1 MIESYS
7 FEEAMPTSTKTEA
20 VPSTMTTST
29 NGAERDIYD
38 ITIIGA
44 GPTGLFAAFYA
55 GMRKA
60 RTQIIDSLEE
70 PGGALTAIY
79 PEKYIYDVAGFPKVL
94 AKDFVEQM
102 YQQAMRDEPA
112 VHLSEQVLNLERL
125 EDGILKIT
133 TSKAVRHSKAVI
145 IAGGV
150 GAFEP
155 KRLEVPGVEELTGKG
170 IHYFAK
176 RVEDFRNKNVVIVGG
191 GDSAVDWA
199 LTLEPIATSVTVIHR
214 SQFRAHEASVQELK
228 ESSVDLHYPKC
239 EVTEVKAASNGRLG
253 RVSFKNAEGEIAT
266 IDADELIVAV
276 GFLADLGPLKSWG
289 FELQKNQIVVD
300 IVSMQT
306 SIPGV
311 FAAGDVCWYP
321 AKFRL
326 IATGAAEAVTAV
338 NHAVVHNDPGTR
350 LDPGH
355 STNIMAA
362 RDTAS

>member
-1 MIESYS
+1 
-7 FEEAMPTSTKTEA
+7 
-20 VPSTMTTST
+20 MTTST

-79 PEKYIYDVAGFPKVL
+79 PEKYIYDVAGFPKIL
-94 AKDFVEQM
+94 AKDLVEQM
-102 YQQAMRDEPA
+102 YQQAMRDEPD
-112 VHLSEQVLNLERL
+112 VFLNEQVQKLEKL
-125 EDGILKIT
+125 DDGILELT
-133 TSKAVRHSKAVI
+133 TNREVRHSKAVI
-145 IAGGV
+145 ICGGV

-155 KRLEVPGVEELTGKG
+155 KRLEAPGVEELTGQG

-176 RVEDFRNKNVVIVGG
+176 RVEDFRGKKVVIVGG

-199 LTLEPIATSVTVIHR
+199 LTLEPIAERVTVIHR
-214 SQFRAHEASVQELK
+214 SQFRAHESTVQELVS
-228 ESSVDLHYPKC
+228 SSVSLHYPKC
-239 EVTEVKAASNGRLG
+239 EVTEVKPASHGRLG
-253 RVSFKNAEGEIAT
+253 EVSFKNADGAVST
-266 IDADELIVAV
+266 IGADELIVAV

-306 SIPGV
+306 SIEGV

-338 NHAVVHNDPGTR
+338 NHAVVHNEPGTR

-362 RDTAS
+362 RETAGQAGSEAS

>member
-1 MIESYS
+1 MLESVANDTS
-7 FEEAMPTSTKTEA
+7 LDSIDSTKAERH
-20 VPSTMTTST
+20 TMTAST
-29 NGAERDIYD
+29 NGTDRDVYD

-55 GMRKA
+55 GMRTA

-79 PEKYIYDVAGFPKVL
+79 PEKYIYDVAGFPKIL
-94 AKDFVEQM
+94 AKDLVEQM
-102 YQQAMRDEPA
+102 YQQAMRDEPD
-112 VHLSEQVLNLERL
+112 VHLNEQVLELERL
-125 EDGILKIT
+125 DDGILRLT
-133 TSKAVRHSKAVI
+133 TNKAIRYSKSVI

-155 KRLEVPGVEELTGKG
+155 KRLDAPGVDELTGRG

-176 RVEDFRNKNVVIVGG
+176 RVEDFRDKRVVIVGG

-199 LTLEPIATSVTVIHR
+199 LTLEPIARKVSVIHR
-214 SQFRAHEASVQELK
+214 SKFRAHESTVQELQA
-228 ESSVDLHYPKC
+228 SSVDLHFPGC
-239 EVTEVKAASNGRLG
+239 EVTEVLPGADGRLG
-253 RVSFKNAEGEIAT
+253 TVRFKNADGEIGS
-266 IDADELIVAV
+266 IDADELIVAI

-300 IVSMQT
+300 IVTMQT

-338 NHAVVHNDPGTR
+338 NHAIVHNDPGSR

-362 RDTAS
+362 REAAG

>member
-1 MIESYS
+1 
-7 FEEAMPTSTKTEA
+7 
-20 VPSTMTTST
+20 MTTST

-60 RTQIIDSLEE
+60 RTLIIDSLEE

-79 PEKYIYDVAGFPKVL
+79 PEKYIYDVAGFPKIL
-94 AKDFVEQM
+94 AKDLVEQM
-102 YQQAMRDEPA
+102 YQQAMRDEPD
-112 VHLSEQVLNLERL
+112 VRLSEQVLNLERL
-125 EDGILKIT
+125 DDGILQLT
-133 TSKAVRHSKAVI
+133 TSKAVRYSKSVI

-155 KRLEVPGVEELTGKG
+155 KRLEAPGVADLTGKG

-176 RVEDFRNKNVVIVGG
+176 RIEDFRDKNVVIVGG

-199 LTLEPIATSVTVIHR
+199 LTLEPIAKHVSVIHR
-214 SQFRAHEASVQELK
+214 SKFRAHESTVQEL
-228 ESSVDLHYPKC
+228 EASSVDLHFPGC
-239 EVTEVKAASNGRLG
+239 EVTEVKSGDHGRLSQ
-253 RVSFKNAEGEIAT
+253 VSFKNADGDIST
-266 IDADELIVAV
+266 IDADELIVSI
-276 GFLADLGPLKSWG
+276 GFLADLGPLKTWG

-300 IVSMQT
+300 IVTMQT
-306 SIPGV
+306 NIPGV
-311 FAAGDVCWYP
+311 FAAGDLCWYP

-338 NHAVVHNDPGTR
+338 NHAVVHNEPGTR

-362 RDTAS
+362 RDAAS

>member
-1 MIESYS
+1 
-7 FEEAMPTSTKTEA
+7 
-20 VPSTMTTST
+20 MTISS

-60 RTQIIDSLEE
+60 KTQIIDSLEE

-79 PEKYIYDVAGFPKVL
+79 PEKYIYDVAGFPKIL
-94 AKDFVEQM
+94 AKDLVEQM
-102 YQQAMRDEPA
+102 YQQAMRDEPD
-112 VHLSEQVLNLERL
+112 VHLNEQVLKLEKL
-125 EDGILKIT
+125 EDGLLKLT
-133 TSKAVRHSKAVI
+133 TSKAIRYSKSVI
-145 IAGGV
+145 ICGGV

-155 KRLEVPGVEELTGKG
+155 KRLDAPGVDELTGKG

-176 RVEDFRNKNVVIVGG
+176 RVEDFRDKRVVIVGG

-199 LTLEPIATSVTVIHR
+199 LTLEPIAAKVSVIHR
-214 SQFRAHEASVQELK
+214 SRFRAHESTVQEL
-228 ESSVDLHYPKC
+228 EASSVDLHFPGC
-239 EVTEVKAASNGRLG
+239 EVTEVGVGADGRLG
-253 RVSFKNAEGEIAT
+253 EVKFKNAAGEISPIEAQ
-266 IDADELIVAV
+266 ELIVAI

-289 FELQKNQIVVD
+289 FDLQKNQIVVD
-300 IVSMQT
+300 IVTMQT

-338 NHAVVHNDPGTR
+338 NHAVVHNDPGSR

-362 RDTAS
+362 RETAS

>member
-1 MIESYS
+1 
-7 FEEAMPTSTKTEA
+7 
-20 VPSTMTTST
+20 MTIST

-79 PEKYIYDVAGFPKVL
+79 PEKYIYDVAGFPKIL
-94 AKDFVEQM
+94 AKDLVEQM
-102 YQQAMRDEPA
+102 YQQAMRDEPD
-112 VHLSEQVLNLERL
+112 VRLSEQVLKLEKL
-125 EDGILKIT
+125 DDGILELT
-133 TSKAVRHSKAVI
+133 TNNGVRHSKSVI
-145 IAGGV
+145 ICGGV

-155 KRLEVPGVEELTGKG
+155 KRLVAPGVDGLTGNG

-176 RVEDFRNKNVVIVGG
+176 RVEDFRDKKVVIVGG

-199 LTLEPIATSVTVIHR
+199 LTLEPIATKVSVIHR
-214 SQFRAHEASVQELK
+214 SRFRAHESTVQEL
-228 ESSVDLHYPKC
+228 EASSVDLHFPGC
-239 EVTEVKAASNGRLG
+239 EVTEVNANGDGHLSE
-253 RVSFKNAEGEIAT
+253 VSFKNAAGEVASIE
-266 IDADELIVAV
+266 ADELIVAI

-289 FELQKNQIVVD
+289 FELQKNQIMVD

-338 NHAVVHNDPGTR
+338 NHAVVYNDPGSR

>member
-1 MIESYS
+1 
-7 FEEAMPTSTKTEA
+7 MPFSSTTEA
-20 VPSTMTTST
+20 VPITMTTST
-29 NGAERDIYD
+29 NGVERDIYD

-79 PEKYIYDVAGFPKVL
+79 PEKYIYDVAGFPKIL
-94 AKDFVEQM
+94 AKDLVEQM
-102 YQQAMRDEPA
+102 YQQAMRDEPD

-125 EDGILKIT
+125 DDGILQLT
-133 TSKAVRHSKAVI
+133 TSKAVRYSKSVI
-145 IAGGV
+145 ICGGV

-155 KRLEVPGVEELTGKG
+155 KRLEAPGVEELTGKG

-176 RVEDFRNKNVVIVGG
+176 RVEDFRDKRVVIVGG

-199 LTLEPIATSVTVIHR
+199 LTLEPIAKKVTVIHR
-214 SQFRAHEASVQELK
+214 SQFRAHESSVQELK
-228 ESSVDLHYPKC
+228 ASSVDLHFPKC
-239 EVTEVKAASNGRLG
+239 EVTEVHAGDHGRLG
-253 RVSFKNAEGEIAT
+253 AVSFKNGEGEITT
-266 IDADELIVAV
+266 IEADELIVAV

-289 FELQKNQIVVD
+289 FELHRNQIVVD
-300 IVSMQT
+300 IVTMQT
-306 SIPGV
+306 NIPGV

-338 NHAVVHNDPGTR
+338 NHAVVHNDPGSR

-362 RDTAS
+362 REGDS